1 MRKTCNGYIDSQASV
16 KSPLMVDRLTSFVL
30 LIESIVSG
38 KGSRLQYKFAS
49 LYEVD
54 LSTVV

>member
-1 MRKTCNGYIDSQASV
+1 MRKICNGYIDSQASV

-38 KGSRLQYKFAS
+38 KGS
-49 LYEVD
+49 
-54 LSTVV
+54 